1 MPADLVT
8 LAHEGT
14 KAYSNTFE
22 LVHRREA
29 DGPNAIWQ
37 ADHTPLD
44 ILLIRPD
51 GAAAKPWLT
60 TVIDDHSRAVAG
72 YFLSFEDPS
81 ALHTSLALRQAIWR
95 KEDSRWIVCGIPDV
109 LYTDN
114 GSDFTSQHLEQVG
127 ADLKIRLVFSIPG
140 KPRGRG
146 RIERFFSTVNEMF
159 LCELDGY
166 APAGG
171 VVRGKPTLTLA
182 EFDTRFRAFLLD
194 VYHRRENAETKMP
207 PVERWEA
214 NGFLPRMPDSL
225 EQLDLLLIQVA
236 KARQVRADG
245 IHFQSLRYIS
255 TTLAAY
261 VGETVTLRI
270 DPRDMAEIRVFHED
284 KFLCRAVCAELAGET
299 VPLREILRARN
310 RRRRELRG
318 VLRDRQ
324 AAVNTLLDFKRG
336 EITEKK
342 DEPPTPTDRAR
353 NNEVRTR
360 SQAIPERIDRPA
372 SVIVETL
379 EHRRFAEF
387 CDACRRYRYI
397 GLCYGS
403 PGVGKTLS
411 ARHYA
416 NWEKVQAYWNHQSRT
431 KATLKEVSKG
441 SVAFY
446 TSPVVELAQAI
457 WSVTSRRLCLLHHA
471 AIERARRY
479 EDARMKRLF
488 IAPKSCV
495 TQKEPRW
502 LSKCPKRSTPRMLSM
517 SSGIARCEWPAPCLI
532 RLLCLSS
539 TKRTGSEWPGWSK
552 CGVSLTTGVLAW
564 F

>member
-1 MPADLVT
+1 LQSVARAAGIPYRTAQRWVAQYRLFGLAALARKKREDQGERRAVSTKMKEPVEGLALQKPPLPVAALYRQVVRFSKDLGEKAPSYGTVFNIVRSLGADLVT

-44 ILLIRPD
+44 ILLVRSD
-51 GAAAKPWLT
+51 GEVAKPWLSV
-60 TVIDDHSRAVAG
+60 VIDDYSRAVAG

-95 KEDSRWIVCGIPDV
+95 KEDWRWIVCGIPDV

-114 GSDFTSQHLEQVG
+114 GSDFTSRHLEQVG
-127 ADLKIRLVFSIPG
+127 ADLQIRLVFSIPG

-146 RIERFFSTVNEMF
+146 RIERFFSTVSEMF
-159 LCELDGY
+159 MCELDGY

-171 VVRGKPTLTLA
+171 AVRGKPTLTLA
-182 EFDTRFRAFLLD
+182 DFDARFRTFLLD
-194 VYHRRENAETKMP
+194 VYHRRECAETKIP
-207 PVERWEA
+207 PAERWEA

-261 VGETVTLRI
+261 VGETVTLRF

-284 KFLCRAVCAELAGET
+284 KFLCRAVCAELAGAT

-324 AAVNTLLDFKRG
+324 TAVDTLLDLKRG
-336 EITEKK
+336 ELTEKE
-342 DEPPTPTDRAR
+342 DAPPTPA
-353 NNEVRTR
+353 NKP
-360 SQAIPERIDRPA
+360 AAKRPA
-372 SVIVETL
+372 PAL
-379 EHRRFAEF
+379 K
-387 CDACRRYRYI
+387 RYR
-397 GLCYGS
+397 
-403 PGVGKTLS
+403 
-411 ARHYA
+411 
-416 NWEKVQAYWNHQSRT
+416 NE
-431 KATLKEVSKG
+431 
-441 SVAFY
+441 
-446 TSPVVELAQAI
+446 
-457 WSVTSRRLCLLHHA
+457 
-471 AIERARRY
+471 
-479 EDARMKRLF
+479 
-488 IAPKSCV
+488 
-495 TQKEPRW
+495 
-502 LSKCPKRSTPRMLSM
+502 
-517 SSGIARCEWPAPCLI
+517 
-532 RLLCLSS
+532 
-539 TKRTGSEWPGWSK
+539 
-552 CGVSLTTGVLAW
+552 
-564 F
+564 

>member
-1 MPADLVT
+1 MDHLAELAEDARKLALDRFRLIRPHLEQNQSLHSVARQAGIPYRTLQRWVSQYRLFGLVALARKRREDRGERRVVSSKIKEIIEGFALQKPPLPLAALFRKVQRLSKDLGEKAPSYGTVFSIVRNLGADLVT

-29 DGPNAIWQ
+29 AGPNAIWQ

-51 GAAAKPWLT
+51 GEAAKPWLT
-60 TVIDDHSRAVAG
+60 TVIDDYSRAVAG

-81 ALHTSLALRQAIWR
+81 ALNTSLALRQAIWR

-166 APAGG
+166 APTGG
-171 VVRGKPTLTLA
+171 AVRGKPTLTLA
-182 EFDTRFRAFLLD
+182 EFDTRFRSFLLD
-194 VYHRRENAETKMP
+194 VYHRRENAETRTP

-236 KARQVRADG
+236 RARQVRVDG

-261 VGETVTLRI
+261 VGEAVTLRY
-270 DPRDMAEIRVFHED
+270 DPRDVAEIRIFHEG
-284 KFLCRAVCAELAGET
+284 KFLCRAVCPELAGAI

-324 AAVNTLLDFKRG
+324 AAVDALIDLKRG
-336 EITEKK
+336 EVTERI
-342 DEPPTPTDRAR
+342 DEPPTPANEPVPKPSEAALKRYR
-353 NNEVRTR
+353 NELERI
-360 SQAIPERIDRPA
+360 AIPKRP
-372 SVIVETL
+372 
-379 EHRRFAEF
+379 
-387 CDACRRYRYI
+387 
-397 GLCYGS
+397 
-403 PGVGKTLS
+403 
-411 ARHYA
+411 
-416 NWEKVQAYWNHQSRT
+416 
-431 KATLKEVSKG
+431 
-441 SVAFY
+441 
-446 TSPVVELAQAI
+446 
-457 WSVTSRRLCLLHHA
+457 
-471 AIERARRY
+471 
-479 EDARMKRLF
+479 
-488 IAPKSCV
+488 
-495 TQKEPRW
+495 
-502 LSKCPKRSTPRMLSM
+502 
-517 SSGIARCEWPAPCLI
+517 
-532 RLLCLSS
+532 
-539 TKRTGSEWPGWSK
+539 
-552 CGVSLTTGVLAW
+552 
-564 F
+564 